1 MFDAA
6 KQVAANGNSST
17 STTTT
22 TQVAALEHDLRLI
35 EKKQLGI
42 GLALGMV
49 SQQGAKQPRTVRRAR
64 ENVIYNN

>member
-22 TQVAALEHDLRLI
+22 QVVALEHDLRLI
-35 EKKQLGI
+35 EKNNSESDSEWYRSKVLNSLEPLGEHE
-42 GLALGMV
+42 
-49 SQQGAKQPRTVRRAR
+49 RT
-64 ENVIYNN
+64 

>member
-42 GLALGMV
+42 GLGMV